1 MKNFNQV
8 ITVEVS
14 VNSIANLLLD
24 SMSPEFKHRENVV
37 ESVISRMLNDGSL
50 SYLYNSLNGYS
61 SAIDFQV
68 GDVVSSINGFRAYAY
83 WTQESIDSDN
93 TVHSSVYEGRIVE
106 INEFAN
112 KKIRLEYTVPNKKG
126 GFDTN
131 TQWVSHTDWNRT
143 VPTELV
149 LSM

>member
-1 MKNFNQV
+1 MKNFNKV

-14 VNSIANLLLD
+14 VDSIANLLLD
-24 SMSPEFKHRENVV
+24 SMSTEFKHRESVV
-37 ESVISRMLNDGSL
+37 ESIVGRMMNDGSL

-68 GDVVSSINGFRAYAY
+68 GDVVSSINGFRTYAY
-83 WTQESIDSDN
+83 WTQESIDSNN
-93 TVHSSVYEGRIVE
+93 TVYGSVYEGRIVE
-106 INEFAN
+106 INEFAD

-131 TQWVSHTDWNRT
+131 TQWLSHTEWNK
-143 VPTELV
+143 VVASPV
-149 LSM
+149 LL